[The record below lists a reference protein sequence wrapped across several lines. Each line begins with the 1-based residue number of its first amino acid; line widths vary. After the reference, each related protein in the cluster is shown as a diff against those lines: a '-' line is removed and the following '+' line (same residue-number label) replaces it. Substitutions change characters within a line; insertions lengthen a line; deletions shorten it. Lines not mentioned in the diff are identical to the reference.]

1 MSQEMRQITGYLHPK
16 VMRLL
21 IFICTILFFL
31 PATNSWACTCS
42 SSPGFDYFVYKASL
56 MVIELEVLDKL
67 PEPQEEPAQPS
78 QPAIPGPPKPPV
90 APQYYETFHI
100 KALRVLKGEI
110 GDIHLL
116 RTLNRNSSCYWVP
129 KVGDRFLLYVE
140 RVTTAKEES
149 YLIISNACQRHLFP
163 EYQYYQSEIA
173 ALQQLQNA
181 NNGRFGIESPSGND
195 RPLVEG
201 WFRKGKPV
209 GQWKVYD
216 LYDPT
221 NSEPLVRFRMR
232 AGKISK
238 MRWTRKTLLPAS
250 QHYVISWRYRDLGL

>member
-1 MSQEMRQITGYLHPK
+1 M
-16 VMRLL
+16 
-21 IFICTILFFL
+21 ILFLL

-42 SSPGFDYFVYKASL
+42 SSPGFDYYAYDAAVL
-56 MVIELEVLDKL
+56 VIELEVLDKL
-67 PEPQEEPAQPS
+67 PEAQELPAPPS
-78 QPAIPGPPKPPV
+78 QTDRPGPPRPPV
-90 APQYYETFHI
+90 PPQSYETFHI
-100 KALRVLKGEI
+100 KPLHVFKGEL
-110 GDIHLL
+110 GDINLL
-116 RTLNRNSSCYWVP
+116 RTLNRNSSCYWAP

-140 RVTTAKEES
+140 RVTTAEEES
-149 YLIISNACQRHLFP
+149 YLIISDACQRHLFP
-163 EYQYYQSEIA
+163 EYQHYQSEIA

-181 NNGRFGIESPSGND
+181 NNGRFRIESPSGND

-201 WFRKGKPV
+201 RFRKGKPV

-238 MRWTRKTLLPAS
+238 MRWTKKTLLPAS
-250 QHYVISWRYRDLGL
+250 QRYVIVWKYRSLSW